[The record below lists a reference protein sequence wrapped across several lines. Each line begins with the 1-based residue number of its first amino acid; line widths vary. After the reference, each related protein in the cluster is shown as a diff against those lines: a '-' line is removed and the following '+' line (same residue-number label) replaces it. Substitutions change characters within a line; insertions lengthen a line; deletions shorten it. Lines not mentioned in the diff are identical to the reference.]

1 MCVTFEDVAGD
12 GMQNMVRT
20 ADPTAFCMTT
30 RIERVGHKLAAP
42 AGGFLKNELLN
53 LQMGMVD
60 ACVGWVVDEVFRM
73 VRCLEC
79 SGVWNVQGDEMA
91 TSNRGHRGSL

>member
-42 AGGFLKNELLN
+42 AGAFLKNELLN
-53 LQMGMVD
+53 LQGEWLMRVSAGWLMG
-60 ACVGWVVDEVFRM
+60 
-73 VRCLEC
+73 CLEW